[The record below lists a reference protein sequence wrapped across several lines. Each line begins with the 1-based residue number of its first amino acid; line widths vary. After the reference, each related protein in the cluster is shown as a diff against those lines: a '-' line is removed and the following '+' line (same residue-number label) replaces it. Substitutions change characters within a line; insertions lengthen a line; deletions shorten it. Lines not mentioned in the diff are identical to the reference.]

1 MPIINRIADFADD
14 MTAWRRHLHMH
25 PELQFECHETAA
37 FVVEKLQAFGVD
49 EIHEGIAT
57 SGVVAIINGQK
68 TGPTV
73 GLRAD
78 MDALPM
84 NEETGL
90 EYASTIPGRMHACG
104 HDGHT
109 TMLLGAARYLAETR
123 NFAGRVALI
132 FQPAEEGGGGAG
144 VMVEEGVLD
153 RFDIAEVYALHSGPG
168 SAAGSFYTTPGPILA
183 AVDTISIH
191 IKGIGGHGAYPY
203 ETADPVVAAVGMVNA
218 IQTIVS
224 RNNKAYEDLVVSV
237 TQIHT
242 GTADNIIPEK
252 AYINATI
259 RTMSKDTQA
268 MVKKRMNEIVAGH
281 ASAYNVEAEL
291 VYDEGYPA
299 TINDPAKTA
308 FAVEVAREISPDVDD
323 ARQYE
328 MGGEDFSYML
338 EKRPGSYVYVG
349 NGDSANLHHPA
360 YNFDD
365 TAAPAGASY
374 FARLVERALP
384 MA

>member
-1 MPIINRIADFADD
+1 
-14 MTAWRRHLHMH
+14 
-25 PELQFECHETAA
+25 
-37 FVVEKLQAFGVD
+37 
-49 EIHEGIAT
+49 
-57 SGVVAIINGQK
+57 
-68 TGPTV
+68 
-73 GLRAD
+73 
-78 MDALPM
+78 
-84 NEETGL
+84 
-90 EYASTIPGRMHACG
+90 
-104 HDGHT
+104 
-109 TMLLGAARYLAETR
+109 
-123 NFAGRVALI
+123 
-132 FQPAEEGGGGAG
+132 
-144 VMVEEGVLD
+144 
-153 RFDIAEVYALHSGPG
+153 
-168 SAAGSFYTTPGPILA
+168 
-183 AVDTISIH
+183 
-191 IKGIGGHGAYPY
+191 
-203 ETADPVVAAVGMVNA
+203 
-218 IQTIVS
+218 
-224 RNNKAYEDLVVSV
+224 
-237 TQIHT
+237 
-242 GTADNIIPEK
+242 
-252 AYINATI
+252 
-259 RTMSKDTQA
+259 